1 VRDVELSCLAVLF
14 DCDGVL
20 VDSVASGERAWSKW
34 AIEYGL
40 EPSVVLH
47 GVHGR
52 RSAETVAMHLPPAQ
66 RAEALRRIDGME
78 IDDAGSTTA
87 IRGAAELIASLTDN
101 WAVVTSAAPA
111 LLRARLTAAG
121 LPVPRVTVTAA
132 DVREGKPAPEGYLAA
147 AAELGFLARDCIV
160 IEDSPTGIRAGRS
173 AGAGHVVGVGPSALD
188 TEAQPV
194 IGDLRG
200 LRWDSGTL
208 HVPADALL

>member
-1 VRDVELSCLAVLF
+1 VSDVDLSCLAILF

-20 VDSVASGERAWSKW
+20 VDSVAGGERAWSQW
-34 AIEYGL
+34 ATDFGL
-40 EPSVVLH
+40 EPSAVLN

-52 RSAETVAMHLPPAQ
+52 RSAETVAMYLPVAQ

-78 IDDAGSTTA
+78 IADAGNTTA
-87 IRGAAELIASLTDN
+87 IPGAAELIASLSDN

-132 DVREGKPAPEGYLAA
+132 DVQEGKPAPEGYLAA
-147 AAELGFLARDCIV
+147 AAKLGFSIGACVV

-173 AGAGHVVGVGPSALD
+173 AGAGHVVGVGASALD
-188 TEAQPV
+188 TGATPV
-194 IGDLRG
+194 IRDLSG
-200 LRWDSGTL
+200 LQWSDGAL
-208 HVPADALL
+208 HVSSSALL